1 MADTEKEKR
10 LFFDSK
16 RCPGCSIDLPLD
28 CVKCPGCGAKV
39 GKVDRFGRAK
49 EPIDWVAY
57 TLCVATWL
65 LFGFF
70 LWWGFFRD

>member
-1 MADTEKEKR
+1 MAETEKETR
-10 LFFDSK
+10 PSFDTK
-16 RCPGCSIDLPLD
+16 RCHNCSVDLPLE

-49 EPIDWVAY
+49 EPMDWAAY
-57 TLCVATWL
+57 AMCAVSWL

-70 LWWGFFRD
+70 LWWGFFKE